1 MKRSLVLFASFILAA
16 AAAFPRDANP
26 RAPGNT
32 QGAPVIVTPAWLA
45 SHMDDPNL
53 IIFHVGS
60 SRRDFAKGHIPK
72 ARFLWTASL
81 STTTEDLTLELPPEE
96 QADSVLKNLG
106 VSEGA
111 RIVLYFAGG
120 SVTQTTRIFLTL
132 EYLGLSG
139 KVSLL
144 DGGLDAWKAEGR
156 QVTPGSIQHSHG
168 SYVPRVHPEVVV
180 SADWVAAHLNDRSV
194 AIVDARGSQF
204 YQGHGGGMP
213 RAGHIPGAVNI
224 QFNSLVDSTNRL
236 KDKRELEKIFE
247 GAGVKPG
254 DTVVSYCHIGQ
265 QASLVYFVARYLGY
279 EARLYDGSFEDWSSR
294 DDLPVVNPS
303 DEPVKK

>member
-1 MKRSLVLFASFILAA
+1 MKRSILLFAPFLLAA
-16 AAAFPRDANP
+16 VAAFTGTARPPGDP
-26 RAPGNT
+26 PEAPML
-32 QGAPVIVTPAWLA
+32 VTTAWLA
-45 SHMDDPNL
+45 SHIDDPNL

-60 SRRDFAKGHIPK
+60 SRRDYAKGHIPR
-72 ARFLWTASL
+72 ARFLWTVSL

-106 VSEGA
+106 VSDGV

-120 SVTQTTRIFLTL
+120 SVTPTTRVYLTL
-132 EYLGLSG
+132 EYLGLAG

-144 DGGLDAWKAEGR
+144 DGGLDAWRAEGR
-156 QVTPGSIQHSHG
+156 RITAEAVHHSTG
-168 SYVPRVHPEVVV
+168 TYAPRLHPEVVV
-180 SADWVAAHLNDRSV
+180 NADWVAAHLNDRAV

-224 QFNSLVDSTNRL
+224 QFSSLVDSTNKL
-236 KDKRELEKIFE
+236 KDRRELEHIFD
-247 GAGVKPG
+247 GAGVKHG
-254 DTVVSYCHIGQ
+254 VTVVPYCHIGQ

-303 DEPVKK
+303 EEPVKK

>member
-1 MKRSLVLFASFILAA
+1 MKQLLVLFALFILSSPAA
-16 AAAFPRDANP
+16 IFASGKGIP
-26 RAPGNT
+26 PGET
-32 QGAPVIVTPAWLA
+32 QGAPVVVSTAWLA
-45 SHMDDPNL
+45 SHIDDPNL
-53 IIFHVGS
+53 IVFHVGS
-60 SRRDFAKGHIPK
+60 SRRDYAKGHIPG
-72 ARFLWTASL
+72 ARFLWSSSL

-96 QADSVLKNLG
+96 QADSVLRNLG

-111 RIVLYFAGG
+111 RIVLYFANG
-120 SVTQTTRIFLTL
+120 SVTQATRMFLTL

-156 QVTPGSIQHSHG
+156 SVTAGASKHAAG
-168 SYVPRVHPEVVV
+168 SYVPRLHPEVVV
-180 SADWVAAHLNDRSV
+180 DAEWVAAHLNDNRV
-194 AIVDARGSQF
+194 AIVDARGAQF
-204 YQGHGGGMP
+204 YQGKGGGMP

-224 QFNSLVDSTNRL
+224 QFSGLVDSTNRL
-236 KDKRELEKIFE
+236 RDKRELEKIFE

-254 DTVVSYCHIGQ
+254 VTVVSYCHIGQ

-279 EARLYDGSFEDWSSR
+279 DARLYDGSFEDWSSR

-303 DEPVKK
+303 EERGKK

>member
-1 MKRSLVLFASFILAA
+1 MKRSFLLFAPFLLAA
-16 AAAFPRDANP
+16 VATLTVNARP
-26 RAPGNT
+26 PGDPP
-32 QGAPVIVTPAWLA
+32 GAPMLVTTGWLA
-45 SHMDDPNL
+45 SHIDDPNL

-60 SRRDFAKGHIPK
+60 SRRDYAKGHIPR
-72 ARFLWTASL
+72 ARFLWTVSL

-106 VSEGA
+106 VSDSV

-120 SVTQTTRIFLTL
+120 SVTPTTRVYLTL
-132 EYLGLSG
+132 EYLGLAG

-144 DGGLDAWKAEGR
+144 DGGLDAWKSEGR
-156 QVTPGSIQHSHG
+156 QMTAESVRHASGT
-168 SYVPRVHPEVVV
+168 YAPRLHPEVVV
-180 SADWVAAHLNDRSV
+180 NADWVAAHLNDKSV

-204 YQGHGGGMP
+204 YRGHGGGMP

-224 QFNSLVDSTNRL
+224 EFSSLVDSTNKL
-236 KDKRELEKIFE
+236 KDRRELEHIFE
-247 GAGVKPG
+247 GAGVRHG
-254 DTVVSYCHIGQ
+254 VTVVAYCHIGQ

-303 DEPVKK
+303 EEPVKK